1 MKKNLLIYIPS
12 IEEGGVEKNLYI
24 ISNYLS
30 KKSLNISLLTCNFNK
45 INYFNKSI
53 SYIGPKNNFWNEK
66 SRKIKNLICLIILFI
81 KLLFSNEKYL
91 VFAFQSSITAI
102 IISKILGNKVITRS
116 NSSPV
121 GFSKNFFYIKFY
133 SIIIK
138 FSDAVIVNSHEFSK
152 LFFKM
157 FKKKTIVIY
166 NPFVSKTVKKLS
178 KIKIKK
184 KFLKKKLNLVS
195 VGRLTDQKNHI
206 TQLKAISHIK
216 KKYNPNLIIIG
227 KGYKEKYLKSYIEN
241 NNISKQVQLI
251 GYKKNPFPYIIKSD
265 ILILS
270 SKFEGLPNILL
281 EVQYLKKY
289 IISSSCS
296 SGPKEILMNGKAG
309 DLFKVNDYKD
319 LAKKINYY
327 FKNKNKLKKKIL
339 LGFNNLHR
347 FDYSKNCKKY
357 YKVLNDLL

>member
-12 IEEGGVEKNLYI
+12 IEDGGVEKNLYI
-24 ISNYLS
+24 ISKYLS
-30 KKSLNISLLTCNFNK
+30 KKSINISLLSCNFNK
-45 INYFNKSI
+45 INFFNKSI

-66 SRKIKNLICLIILFI
+66 SRKIKNLICLIILFF
-81 KLLFSNEKYL
+81 KLLFSNKKYL
-91 VFAFQSSITAI
+91 VFAFQSSMTAI
-102 IISKILGNKVITRS
+102 IIAKLLGQKVVTRS

-133 SIIIK
+133 SLIIK
-138 FSDAVIVNSHEFSK
+138 FSDAVIVNSYEFSK
-152 LFFKM
+152 LFFNK

-166 NPFVSKTVKKLS
+166 NPFVPKTVKKLS

-184 KFLKKKLNLVS
+184 SFSKKNINIIS
-195 VGRLTDQKNHI
+195 VGRLTEQKNHI
-206 TQLKAISHIK
+206 TQLQAIKYIE
-216 KKYNPNLIIIG
+216 KKYNPRLIIIG
-227 KGYKEKYLKSYIEN
+227 KGYKEKYLNSYIEN
-241 NNISKQVQLI
+241 NNINKNVQII

-281 EVQYLKKY
+281 EAQCLKKY
-289 IISSSCS
+289 IISSNCS

-309 DLFKVNDYKD
+309 DLFKVNDYKT

-327 FKNKNKLKKKIL
+327 CKNKIRLKKKIL
-339 LGFNNLHR
+339 FGFNNLSR
-347 FDYSKNCKKY
+347 FDYNKNCKKY
-357 YKVLNDLL
+357 YEVLNNFF